1 MYLNVLGSLFFSS
14 WLIERLYYYKY
25 KHNQGF
31 EKSGLLKLNQPLN
44 NDISV
49 SGYKPIDLSC
59 RINNNNTDISDYESN
74 SSARQVVDNK
84 TETKKTSI
92 L

>member
-1 MYLNVLGSLFFSS
+1 MYLNILGSLFFSS

-25 KHNQGF
+25 KHNKGF

-44 NDISV
+44 NDSGV
-49 SGYKPIDLSC
+49 SDYKPIDLSS
-59 RINNNNTDISDYESN
+59 RINNNTDILDYESHT
-74 SSARQVVDNK
+74 SARQTVDNK
-84 TETKKTSI
+84 TDIKKPSI

>member
-1 MYLNVLGSLFFSS
+1 MYINVLGTLFFSS

-31 EKSGLLKLNQPLN
+31 EKSGLLNLNQPLN
-44 NDISV
+44 NDSGV
-49 SGYKPIDLSC
+49 SDYKPIDLSC
-59 RINNNNTDISDYESN
+59 RINNNTDICVYESD
-74 SSARQVVDNK
+74 SSTRQVVDNK
-84 TETKKTSI
+84 TEKKKTSI

>member
-1 MYLNVLGSLFFSS
+1 MRDYIITNINIIKV
-14 WLIERLYYYKY
+14 
-25 KHNQGF
+25 F

-44 NDISV
+44 NNNDISD
-49 SGYKPIDLSC
+49 YKPIDLSC

>member
-25 KHNQGF
+25 KHNQDL
-31 EKSGLLKLNQPLN
+31 EKSGLLKLNEPLN
-44 NDISV
+44 NDSSV
-49 SGYKPIDLSC
+49 SDYKPIDLSN
-59 RINNNNTDISDYESN
+59 RNNNNTDILDYESYN
-74 SSARQVVDNK
+74 SAGRTVDNK
-84 TETKKTSI
+84 TDIKKPSI